1 VRAIVVSAQPA
12 LALTIG
18 TQLPGCDA
26 HQVSSIDAVID
37 LTDDDA
43 VVVLDLGGSEE
54 ASRWLGALRDAGV
67 AGGVVVVDDVPSE
80 ALDDA
85 TVHLPRPFSFQA
97 LSEAFVSLA
106 PTFMPTSPD
115 RFGSEDDEAAGSG
128 RPASPPE
135 GPEADEA
142 AGPLEPDATPPPPLN
157 VQRRHETPPTA
168 RGVVEPSAD
177 IGDRSDRSDER
188 ASPAW
193 SATGEPLP
201 PVPRSAPGPTGGP
214 GETDR
219 RRLLPRLQRP
229 QRGEQA
235 QRTPPPG
242 EGVAPSIQER
252 VAAGRSAARA
262 LEQVVA
268 EVPVVVDV
276 DLCAKVLLDEVCEH
290 LQVGAA
296 AIALRVLGADME
308 VVASTSPQ
316 VGAAG
321 HLVLD
326 HPFVRAVVR
335 QGGGLLLAPTD
346 SVRGLLAGVPLSH
359 WPVLLGVTL
368 PEGDEVEGVVLVG
381 HSEPEDPSELD
392 RLFPIVREGAD
403 LLLLAAS
410 LARLPRPTLP
420 EARLPRSWER

>member
-1 VRAIVVSAQPA
+1 VKAIVVSSQPA

-43 VVVLDLGGSEE
+43 IVVLDLGASEE
-54 ASRWLGALRDAGV
+54 ASGWLEALRDAGV
-67 AGGVVVVDDVPSE
+67 GAGVVVVDDVPSE

-97 LSEAFVSLA
+97 LSDAFVSLA
-106 PTFMPTSPD
+106 PTFTPTSPD

-142 AGPLEPDATPPPPLN
+142 AGPLEPDATPAPTLN
-157 VQRRHETPPTA
+157 VQRHHEAPPTA

-177 IGDRSDRSDER
+177 IGDRTDRSDER
-188 ASPAW
+188 APPAW
-193 SATGEPLP
+193 SATGEPVP
-201 PVPRSAPGPTGGP
+201 PVPRSDPGPTGGP
-214 GETDR
+214 GATDR
-219 RRLLPRLQRP
+219 RRRLPRLQR
-229 QRGEQA
+229 GEGM
-235 QRTPPPG
+235 PPPVRSS
-242 EGVAPSIQER
+242 EPVAPSMQER
-252 VAAGRSAARA
+252 VAAGWSAART

-276 DLCAKVLLDEVCEH
+276 YLCAEVLLDEVCEQ
-290 LQVGAA
+290 LRVGAA

-308 VVASTSPQ
+308 VVASTRPL

-321 HLVLD
+321 HLVRD
-326 HPFVRAVVR
+326 HPFLRAVVR

-346 SVRGLLAGVPLSH
+346 SLRGLLAGVPVSH

-381 HSEPEDPSELD
+381 HSEPADPSELD

-410 LARLPRPTLP
+410 LARLPRPRLP
-420 EARLPRSWER
+420 DARLPRSWER

>member
-1 VRAIVVSAQPA
+1 VRAIVVSSQPA

-37 LTDDDA
+37 LTEDDA
-43 VVVLDLGGSEE
+43 IVVLDLGASEE
-54 ASRWLGALRDAGV
+54 ASGWLEALRDAGV
-67 AGGVVVVDDVPSE
+67 GAGVVVLDDVPSE

-97 LSEAFVSLA
+97 LSEAFVSLT
-106 PTFMPTSPD
+106 PTFVPTSPD
-115 RFGSEDDEAAGSG
+115 RFGREDDEAAGSG

-142 AGPLEPDATPPPPLN
+142 AGPLEPDATPAPPLN
-157 VQRRHETPPTA
+157 VQRHHEAPPTA
-168 RGVVEPSAD
+168 RGVVEPSD
-177 IGDRSDRSDER
+177 IDDRTDRSDQR
-188 ASPAW
+188 APPAW
-193 SATGEPLP
+193 SATGEPVS
-201 PVPRSAPGPTGGP
+201 PVPRSDPGPTGGP
-214 GETDR
+214 EETDR

-229 QRGEQA
+229 QRGEG
-235 QRTPPPG
+235 TPPTVRSSEP
-242 EGVAPSIQER
+242 VAPSMQER
-252 VAAGRSAARA
+252 VAAGWSAART

-276 DLCAKVLLDEVCEH
+276 YLCAEVLLDEVCEQ
-290 LQVGAA
+290 LRVEAA

-308 VVASTSPQ
+308 VVASTRPL

-321 HLVLD
+321 HLVRD

-346 SVRGLLAGVPLSH
+346 SVRGLLAGVPVSH

-381 HSEPEDPSELD
+381 HSEPADPSELD

-410 LARLPRPTLP
+410 LARLPRPRLP
-420 EARLPRSWER
+420 DARLPRSWER